1 MFSVSSHGRYGN
13 LVSEEMV
20 RGRIGCSAV
29 GGGGLEEV
37 RALVNRKWG
46 GLEALRCVLLCV
58 GGNDV
63 SRRRGGVQVSAVIC
77 MVICVITYS
86 FAGSIINTYLSFHF
100 FRSFFVGARFVI
112 R

>member
-20 RGRIGCSAV
+20 QGRVGCSAV

-46 GLEALRCVLLCV
+46 GLEALRCVVLCV

-86 FAGSIINTYLSFHF
+86 FAGSTILSIFPVFIISFCPF
-100 FRSFFVGARFVI
+100 FPLL
-112 R
+112 